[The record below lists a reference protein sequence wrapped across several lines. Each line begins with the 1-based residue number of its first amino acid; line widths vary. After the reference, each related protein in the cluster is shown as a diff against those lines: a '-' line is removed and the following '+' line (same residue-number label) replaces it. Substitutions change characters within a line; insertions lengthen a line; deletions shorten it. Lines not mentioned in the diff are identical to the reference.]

1 MANSQTLAW
10 RELRVGILV
19 VTSVV
24 LLAVAIFYIGGDTG
38 FFTPKYKMTIYFHSA
53 DGLHKGA
60 LVLVNGVRIGN
71 VSDIKLSSSDSDTN
85 RAVQV
90 SLQLNKSYHD
100 MIRTDTVATIGT
112 VGVLGD
118 QQVELTRGSPDKAT
132 IEDGGTLQ
140 GMDAGDIKQ
149 IISNTNDVVANLGV
163 MTSKIGAL
171 IDNINNGKGTAGKFL
186 NDTSIYDKLD
196 ATVDEAH
203 KLVIDAHSG
212 NGSIG
217 RLLSDDDMYRSVK
230 SSVDQLN
237 TTLVKVNTVVDKI
250 NDGNGNIAKFIND
263 DSLYRKADQLI
274 TTFGNVAGRIDRGEG
289 TLGRLSKEETLYNNL
304 NTTLNKTNT
313 LLTSVENGEGT
324 LGKVMK
330 DATLYNTLT
339 QTSSELQK
347 LMYDFRQNP
356 KKYLT
361 INFRLF

>member
-1 MANSQTLAW
+1 MANSKTLAW

-38 FFTPKYKMTIYFHSA
+38 FITPKYKMTVYFHSA

-71 VSDIKLSSSDSDTN
+71 VSNINLSTQTDTN
-85 RAVQV
+85 RAVEV
-90 SLQLNKSYHD
+90 SLQLNKSYRE

-118 QQVELTRGSPDKAT
+118 QQVELTRGSPDKPVIA
-132 IEDGGTLQ
+132 DGGTLQ

-149 IISNTNDVVANLGV
+149 IISNTNDVVANLGTL
-163 MTSKIGAL
+163 TSKMGAML
-171 IDNINNGKGTAGKFL
+171 DNINSGKGTAGKFL
-186 NDTSIYDKLD
+186 NDTSIYDKTD
-196 ATVDEAH
+196 ATVDELH

-212 NGSIG
+212 SGTVG
-217 RLLSDDDMYRSVK
+217 RFLSDDEMYRKMTASI
-230 SSVDQLN
+230 DQLKS
-237 TTLVKVNTVVDKI
+237 TLDKVDATVDKI
-250 NDGNGNIAKFIND
+250 SNGNGNVARFIND
-263 DSLYRKADQLI
+263 DAVYRKADQLL
-274 TTFGNVAGRIDRGEG
+274 TTFGNIADRMDRGEG
-289 TLGRLSKEETLYNNL
+289 TLGKLSKEDTLYTNL
-304 NTTLNKTNT
+304 NTTLNKTNA

-324 LGKVMK
+324 LGKMMK
-330 DATLYNTLT
+330 DATLYNSLT
-339 QTSSELQK
+339 QTSSEMQK

>member
-1 MANSQTLAW
+1 MANGQTLAW

-38 FFTPKYKMTIYFHSA
+38 FFTPKYKMKVYFHSA

-71 VSDIKLSSSDSDTN
+71 VSDINLTADPDAN
-85 RAVQV
+85 RAVEV
-90 SLQLNKSYHD
+90 ELQLNKSYHD
-100 MIRTDTVATIGT
+100 MIRTDSVATIGT

-118 QQVELTRGSPDKAT
+118 QQVEFTRGSSSKPA
-132 IEDGGTLQ
+132 IEDGGMLQ

-171 IDNINNGKGTAGKFL
+171 IDNVNNGKGTAGKFL
-186 NDTSIYDKLD
+186 NDNAVYDKLA

-217 RLLSDDDMYRSVK
+217 RLLSDDEVYQGVKASIDRLNSTLIKVDATVEKINGGDGTVAKLLNDPSVYNK
-230 SSVDQLN
+230 TDQLV
-237 TTLVKVNTVVDKI
+237 T
-250 NDGNGNIAKFIND
+250 KFNAV
-263 DSLYRKADQLI
+263 AD
-274 TTFGNVAGRIDRGEG
+274 RIERGEG
-289 TLGRLSKEETLYNNL
+289 MLGKLSKDEVLYNNL
-304 NTTLNKTNT
+304 NTTLTKTNA

-324 LGKVMK
+324 IGKMMK
-330 DATLYNTLT
+330 DATFYNSLT

>member
-1 MANSQTLAW
+1 MANGQTLAW
-10 RELRVGILV
+10 KELRVGILV

-38 FFTPKYKMTIYFHSA
+38 FFTPKYKMTVYFHSA

-71 VSDIKLSSSDSDTN
+71 VSDINLTSDPDTN
-85 RAVQV
+85 RAVEV
-90 SLQLNKSYHD
+90 GLQLNKSYHD
-100 MIRTDTVATIGT
+100 MIRTDSVATIGT

-118 QQVELTRGSPDKAT
+118 QQVELTRGSPSKPA
-132 IEDGGTLQ
+132 IEDGGMLQ

-186 NDTSIYDKLD
+186 NDTSIYDKTD
-196 ATVDEAH
+196 ATVDELH

-217 RLLSDDDMYRSVK
+217 RLLSDDEMYQSIK
-230 SSVDQLN
+230 ASVDRLN
-237 TTLVKVNTVVDKI
+237 STLIKVDATVDKI
-250 NDGNGNIAKFIND
+250 SNGNGNFAKFIND
-263 DSLYRKADQLI
+263 DAIYRKTDQLL
-274 TTFGNVAGRIDRGEG
+274 TTFGNIAGRIDRGEG
-289 TLGRLSKEETLYNNL
+289 TLGKLSKEDVLYSNL

-324 LGKVMK
+324 LGKMMK
-330 DATLYNTLT
+330 DATLYNSLS
-339 QTSSELQK
+339 QTSSEMQK

>member
-1 MANSQTLAW
+1 MANGQTLAW
-10 RELRVGILV
+10 KELRVGILV

-38 FFTPKYKMTIYFHSA
+38 FFTPKYKMTVYFHSA

-71 VSDIKLSSSDSDTN
+71 VSDITLSKDTDTN
-85 RAVQV
+85 RAVEV
-90 SLQLNKSYHD
+90 GLQLNKSYHD
-100 MIRTDTVATIGT
+100 MIRTDSVATIGT

-118 QQVELTRGSPDKAT
+118 QQVELTRGSPSKPA
-132 IEDGGTLQ
+132 IEDGGMLQ

-186 NDTSIYDKLD
+186 NDTSIYDKTD
-196 ATVDEAH
+196 ATVDELH

-217 RLLSDDDMYRSVK
+217 RLLSDDEMYQSIK
-230 SSVDQLN
+230 ASVDRLN
-237 TTLVKVNTVVDKI
+237 STLIKVDATVDKI
-250 NDGNGNIAKFIND
+250 SNGNGNFAKFIND
-263 DSLYRKADQLI
+263 DAIYRKTDQLL
-274 TTFGNVAGRIDRGEG
+274 TTFGNIAGRIDRGEG
-289 TLGRLSKEETLYNNL
+289 TLGKLSKEDVLYSNL

-324 LGKVMK
+324 LGKMMK
-330 DATLYNTLT
+330 DATLYNSLS
-339 QTSSELQK
+339 QTSSEMQK

>member
-1 MANSQTLAW
+1 MANSQKLAW

-19 VTSVV
+19 ITSVV

-38 FFTPKYKMTIYFHSA
+38 FFTPKYKMTVYFHSA

-71 VSDIKLSSSDSDTN
+71 VSDINLSSNPDTN
-85 RAVQV
+85 RAVEV
-90 SLQLNKSYHD
+90 SLQLLKSHHD
-100 MIRTDTVATIGT
+100 LIRTDSVATIGT

-118 QQVELTRGSPDKAT
+118 QQVELTRGSADKPV
-132 IEDGGTLQ
+132 IPDGGTLQ

-149 IISNTNDVVANLGV
+149 IISNTNDVVANLGTL
-163 MTSKIGAL
+163 TSKMGAL
-171 IDNINNGKGTAGKFL
+171 LDNINSGKGTAGKFL

-203 KLVIDAHSG
+203 ALVADAHTG
-212 NGSIG
+212 KGSVAH
-217 RLLSDDDMYRSVK
+217 LLSDDELYQGVK
-230 SSVDQLN
+230 TSVDRLN
-237 TTLVKVNTVVDKI
+237 ITLNKVDGIVDKI
-250 NDGNGNIAKFIND
+250 DKGNGNLAKFIND
-263 DSLYRKADQLI
+263 DSLYQKVDQLVS
-274 TTFGNVAGRIDRGEG
+274 TFSTVAGRIERGEG
-289 TLGRLSKEETLYNNL
+289 TLGKLSKEDTLYINL

-324 LGKVMK
+324 LGKMMK
-330 DATLYNTLT
+330 DATLYNSLT
-339 QTSSELQK
+339 QTSSEMQK

>member
-1 MANSQTLAW
+1 MANSRNLAW

-24 LLAVAIFYIGGDTG
+24 LLAVAIFYIGGDSG
-38 FFTPKYKMTIYFHSA
+38 FFTPKYKMTVYFHSA

-71 VSDIKLSSSDSDTN
+71 VSAINLTSDSDAN
-85 RAVQV
+85 RAVEV
-90 SLQLNKSYHD
+90 GLQLNKSYHD
-100 MIRTDTVATIGT
+100 MIRADTVATIGT

-118 QQVELTRGSPDKAT
+118 QQVELTRGSPNKPA

-171 IDNINNGKGTAGKFL
+171 LDDVKSGKGTAGKFL

-217 RLLSDDDMYRSVK
+217 RLLSDDEMYRSLK

-289 TLGRLSKEETLYNNL
+289 SLGRLSRDETFYDNL

-324 LGKVMK
+324 LGKMMK
-330 DATLYNTLT
+330 DPTLYNTLT

>member
-1 MANSQTLAW
+1 MANGQTLAW
-10 RELRVGILV
+10 KELRVGILV

-38 FFTPKYKMTIYFHSA
+38 FFTPKYKMKVYFHSA

-71 VSDIKLSSSDSDTN
+71 VSDINLTSDPDTN
-85 RAVQV
+85 RAVEV
-90 SLQLNKSYHD
+90 GLQLNKSYHD
-100 MIRTDTVATIGT
+100 MIRTDSVATIGT

-118 QQVELTRGSPDKAT
+118 QQVEFTRGSPSKPA
-132 IEDGGTLQ
+132 IEDGGMLQ

-186 NDTSIYDKLD
+186 NDTSIYDKTD
-196 ATVDEAH
+196 ATVDELH

-217 RLLSDDDMYRSVK
+217 RLLSDDEMYQSIK
-230 SSVDQLN
+230 ASVDRLN
-237 TTLVKVNTVVDKI
+237 STLIKVDATVDKI
-250 NDGNGNIAKFIND
+250 SNGNGNFAKFIND
-263 DSLYRKADQLI
+263 DAIYRKTDQLL
-274 TTFGNVAGRIDRGEG
+274 TTFGNIAGRIDRGEG
-289 TLGRLSKEETLYNNL
+289 TLGKLSKEDVLYSNL

-324 LGKVMK
+324 LGKMMK
-330 DATLYNTLT
+330 DATLYNSLS
-339 QTSSELQK
+339 QTSSEMQK

>member
-24 LLAVAIFYIGGDTG
+24 LLAVAIVLIGGDSG
-38 FFTPKYKMTIYFHSA
+38 FFTPKYKITVYFHSA
-53 DGLHKGA
+53 DGLHAGA

-71 VSDIKLSSSDSDTN
+71 VSAIKLSSLTDTN
-85 RAVQV
+85 RAVEV

-100 MIRTDTVATIGT
+100 MIRTDTVASIGT

-118 QQVELTRGSPDKAT
+118 QQVELTRGSPDKPA
-132 IEDGGTLQ
+132 IADGGTIQ
-140 GMDAGDIKQ
+140 GMDAGDIKK
-149 IISNTNDVVANLGV
+149 IISNTNDVVVNLGTL
-163 MTSKIGAL
+163 TSKIGAL
-171 IDNINNGKGTAGKFL
+171 LDDINSGKGTAGKLL

-212 NGSIG
+212 NGTIG
-217 RLLSDDDMYRSVK
+217 RVLSDDELYRGVK
-230 SSVDQLN
+230 ASVDRLN
-237 TTLVKVNTVVDKI
+237 STLIKVEATVDKI
-250 NDGNGNIAKFIND
+250 DNGNGNVAKFIND
-263 DSLYRKADQLI
+263 DALYRKTDQLV
-274 TTFGNVAGRIDRGEG
+274 TKFGNITDRIERGEG
-289 TLGRLSKEETLYNNL
+289 TLGKLSKDDTLINNL

-313 LLTSVENGEGT
+313 LLASVENGDGT
-324 LGKVMK
+324 IGKLMK
-330 DATLYNTLT
+330 DATLYNSLT

>member
-1 MANSQTLAW
+1 MANNQTLAW

-38 FFTPKYKMTIYFHSA
+38 FFTPKYKMTVYFHSA

-71 VSDIKLSSSDSDTN
+71 VSDINLSSNPDTN
-85 RAVQV
+85 RAVEV
-90 SLQLNKSYHD
+90 SLQLIKSRHD
-100 MIRTDTVATIGT
+100 LIRTDSVATIGT

-118 QQVELTRGSPDKAT
+118 QQVELTRGSQDKPA

-171 IDNINNGKGTAGKFL
+171 IDNVANGKGTAGKFL
-186 NDTSIYDKLD
+186 SDTSIYDRLD
-196 ATVDEAH
+196 ATVEEAH

-217 RLLSDDDMYRSVK
+217 RLLSDDEVYLGMKASIDRLNSTLIK
-230 SSVDQLN
+230 VD
-237 TTLVKVNTVVDKI
+237 TTVEKI
-250 NDGNGNIAKFIND
+250 NGGDGTVAKLLND
-263 DSLYRKADQLI
+263 PSVYNKADQLV
-274 TTFGNVAGRIDRGEG
+274 TKFNTVADRIERGEG
-289 TLGRLSKEETLYNNL
+289 TFGKLSKDEALYNNL
-304 NTTLNKTNT
+304 NTTLTKTNA

-324 LGKVMK
+324 IGKMMK
-330 DATLYNTLT
+330 DATFYNSLT

>member
-1 MANSQTLAW
+1 MANGQTLAW

-38 FFTPKYKMTIYFHSA
+38 FFTPKYKMTVYFHSA

-71 VSDIKLSSSDSDTN
+71 VSDINLSSYPDTN
-85 RAVQV
+85 RAVEV
-90 SLQLNKSYHD
+90 ELQLIKSHHD
-100 MIRTDTVATIGT
+100 LIRTDSVATIGT

-118 QQVELTRGSPDKAT
+118 QQVELTRGSPDKPIIA
-132 IEDGGTLQ
+132 DGGTLQ

-163 MTSKIGAL
+163 LTSKMSAL
-171 IDNINNGKGTAGKFL
+171 LDNANSNKGTIGKFL
-186 NDTSIYDKLD
+186 NDTSVYDKFD
-196 ATVDEAH
+196 ATIDEAH
-203 KLVIDAHSG
+203 KLVVDAHSG
-212 NGSIG
+212 NGTIG
-217 RLLSDDDMYRSVK
+217 RFLSDDEMYQSMK
-230 SSVDQLN
+230 ASVDRLN
-237 TTLVKVNTVVDKI
+237 STLIKVDATVDKI
-250 NDGNGNIAKFIND
+250 SNGNGNFAKFIND
-263 DSLYRKADQLI
+263 DAIYRKTDQLL
-274 TTFGNVAGRIDRGEG
+274 TSFGNVAGRLDRGEG
-289 TLGRLSKEETLYNNL
+289 ALGKLSKDDALYTNL
-304 NTTLNKTNT
+304 NTTLNKTNA

-324 LGKVMK
+324 LGKMMK
-330 DATLYNTLT
+330 DATLYNSLS
-339 QTSSELQK
+339 QTSSEVQK

>member
-19 VTSVV
+19 MTSVV
-24 LLAVAIFYIGGDTG
+24 LLAVAIFYIGGDSG
-38 FFTPKYKMTIYFHSA
+38 FFTPKYKITVYFHSA
-53 DGLHKGA
+53 DGLHAGA

-71 VSDIKLSSSDSDTN
+71 VSAIRLSTLTDTN
-85 RAVQV
+85 RAVEV
-90 SLQLNKSYHD
+90 GLQLNKSYHE

-118 QQVELTRGSPDKAT
+118 QQVELTRGSPDKAA
-132 IEDGGTLQ
+132 IADGGVLQ

-149 IISNTNDVVANLGV
+149 IISNTNDVVANLGTL
-163 MTSKIGAL
+163 TSKVGAL
-171 IDNINNGKGTAGKFL
+171 LDNMNSGKGTAGKFL

-217 RLLSDDDMYRSVK
+217 RMLSDDEMYRK
-230 SSVDQLN
+230 ITASVDRLN
-237 TTLVKVNTVVDKI
+237 STLVKVDAIVDKV
-250 NDGNGNIAKFIND
+250 DHGNGNVAKFIND
-263 DSLYRKADQLI
+263 DAFYRKADELL

-289 TLGRLSKEETLYNNL
+289 TIGKLSKDETFYNNM
-304 NTTLNKTNT
+304 NTSLNKANA
-313 LLTSVENGEGT
+313 LLASVENGEGT
-324 LGKVMK
+324 VGKLMK
-330 DATLYNTLT
+330 DATLYNSLT